1 MTELTLQA
9 DSFQIGDIVHA
20 DDGRR
25 VEIRAIKRGD
35 GGELT
40 VNPGDPDELDELDG
54 MVWQHATV
62 TRDA

>member
-1 MTELTLQA
+1 MTELTIQA
-9 DSFQIGDIVHA
+9 DSFQIGDIVHT

-40 VNPGDPDELDELDG
+40 INPGSPDELDG

-62 TRDA
+62 TRTA